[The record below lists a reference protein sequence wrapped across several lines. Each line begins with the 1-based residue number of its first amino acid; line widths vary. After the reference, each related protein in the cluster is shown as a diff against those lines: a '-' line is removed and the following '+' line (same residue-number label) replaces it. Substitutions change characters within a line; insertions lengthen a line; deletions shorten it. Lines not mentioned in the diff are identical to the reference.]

1 MAIIGKR
8 EGWRL
13 LPFLLVFLAFDA
25 LYQRLSS
32 LGQQYP
38 PLNWKPRSGSGGR
51 GQLVGSA
58 VRMIRAI
65 VTSLPV
71 KRGILSSFEN
81 GADDFAASNDFFF
94 QPSSGWGLFS
104 C

>member
-1 MAIIGKR
+1 MNNKYLEGK
-8 EGWRL
+8 E
-13 LPFLLVFLAFDA
+13 VEEC
-25 LYQRLSS
+25 Q
-32 LGQQYP
+32 
-38 PLNWKPRSGSGGR
+38 SGGR

-81 GADDFAASNDFFF
+81 GAGDFVASKDFF
-94 QPSSGWGLFS
+94 SSEAPDGVCFLAE
-104 C
+104 

>member
-1 MAIIGKR
+1 M
-8 EGWRL
+8 
-13 LPFLLVFLAFDA
+13 
-25 LYQRLSS
+25 
-32 LGQQYP
+32 
-38 PLNWKPRSGSGGR
+38 
-51 GQLVGSA
+51 GSA

-71 KRGILSSFEN
+71 KSGILSGFEN
-81 GADDFAASNDFFF
+81 DADDFAASNDFFF